1 MEPESR
7 MERTILHAD
16 MNNFYASVECLYR
29 PELRGKA
36 VAVAGDPEARHG
48 IVLAKNYEAKRFG
61 VATGNPLWLA
71 RQLCPEII
79 FVPPHFDRYLKFSR
93 LVRELCEAYTDQVE
107 SFGLDECWLDVTGSA
122 GLYGP
127 GEQIADELR
136 ARVRRELGITASVGV
151 SFNKVFAKL
160 GSDYKKPNATTVF
173 TRENYRERLWPL
185 PASALLYVGPAT
197 ERLLNKYA
205 IRTIGQLAGTERQLL
220 ASLLGKA
227 GEMLWAFANGL
238 DSSPVARAGLQPTV
252 KSIGNSATLPRDL
265 LPGQDLKLTLYLL
278 CESVAE
284 RLREQSLHCS
294 TVQISVR
301 YDNLFSFERQKKLDV
316 PLCNSKGLFE
326 AAYGLCCSSSLQR
339 PIRSLGVRACQLSL
353 CENLQASLYG
363 EVQRSRRQDDLE
375 QAMDG
380 VRRRFGH
387 FSIQR
392 GIAFTDPVLSR
403 LDPKNDHVIHP
414 VSFLK

>member
-1 MEPESR
+1 
-7 MERTILHAD
+7 MERVILHAD
-16 MNNFYASVECLYR
+16 MNNFYASVECLYQ
-29 PELRGKA
+29 PGLRGKP

-71 RQLCPEII
+71 KQLCPEII

-93 LVRELCEAYTDQVE
+93 LARELCEAYTDQVD

-122 GLYGP
+122 GLFGS
-127 GEQIADELR
+127 GEQIADKLR
-136 ARVRRELGITASVGV
+136 ARIRRELGITASVGV

-160 GSDYKKPNATTVF
+160 GSDYKKPDATTVF
-173 TRENYRERLWPL
+173 TRENYREALWPL

-197 ERLLNKYA
+197 EKLLKKYA
-205 IRTIGQLAGTERQLL
+205 IRTIGELAGTERKLL
-220 ASLLGKA
+220 SSLLGKA

-238 DSSPVARAGLQPTV
+238 DVSPVTRSGLQPAV

-265 LPGQDLKLTLYLL
+265 LPGQDLKLTLYIL

-284 RLREQSLHCS
+284 RLREQNLQCS
-294 TVQISVR
+294 TVQVGVR
-301 YDNLFSFERQKKLDV
+301 YDNLFSFERQKKLDA
-316 PLCNSKGLFE
+316 PLCNSRGLFE
-326 AAYGLCCSSSLQR
+326 AAYGLCCRSPLNR
-339 PIRSLGVRACQLSL
+339 PVRSLGVRACQLSL

-363 EVQRSRRQDDLE
+363 EVRRSQRQDDLE
-375 QAMDG
+375 HAVDG

-392 GIAFTDPVLSR
+392 GIALTDPALSR